1 MVKEKKETALLG
13 ADNSKEPGR
22 CRDAAHPKARFF
34 FFMLIST
41 K

>member
-22 CRDAAHPKARFF
+22 SWERSTPQSKALFIT
-34 FFMLIST
+34 LNST